1 MATILLSAAGAAI
14 GGSLGGSV
22 LGLSMTAL
30 GRFAGASLGRAIDQS
45 IMGAGSSTVE
55 QGKVERFRLTSSGE
69 GDPVAQ
75 LFGRMRVAG
84 QVIWATQFSESV
96 TTTGGGKGAP
106 SGPKTNAYTYSVS
119 LAIGL
124 CEGVISGVGRVWADG
139 VEVNPDDL
147 GMRVYTGSQDQM
159 PDPKIEA
166 VEGAG
171 QVPAYRGTAYLVLE
185 DLDLAQF
192 GNRVPQFEF
201 EVMRPAQPEG
211 VDAGED
217 IAHAVQAVAMMPGSG
232 EYALATSPV
241 RFDYGAGQSALA
253 NVNTPAGKADF
264 SVATERLQTELPN
277 LKASSLIVSWF
288 GSDLRCGD
296 CEIKP
301 KVEQTT
307 HDAAEMP
314 WVVAGQSRATAEA
327 VERDVTDRPVYGGTP
342 ADASVIEAITHM
354 NEQGID
360 VLYYPFILMDQQ
372 DSNALPDPYTGDIGQ
387 PAFPWRG
394 RITLSAAPD
403 LPTSPNGTAAAEAE
417 VAAFFGTASASDFS
431 VGVEAVTQPDPLDL
445 LGIGQ
450 PTEAAIASSAV
461 TYTGPDEWN
470 YRRFI
475 LHNAALCVAAG
486 GVDAFSIGSE
496 MRALTE
502 IRGAIGFAAVAEMQ
516 ALAQEVRT
524 LLGPDCKIGYC
535 ADWSEYFGLNEGGD
549 RLFHLDA
556 LWADANI
563 DFIGIDNYM
572 PLSDWREGLD
582 HADAGFESI
591 YNLDYLE
598 ANILGGEGY
607 DWFYHSEEA
616 RKAQIRTPI
625 TDGAHSEPWIW
636 RYKDI
641 VSFWASDH
649 HERVNGVRSET
660 PTAWVPQSKP
670 IWFTELGCAA
680 IDKGTNQPNKFLDP
694 KSSESALPYYSDGS
708 RDDYIQAQYLRAMM
722 RFWQREENNPIS
734 VEYGAPMLDLSRAF
748 VWAWDAR
755 PYPHF
760 PALPQV
766 WSDADNYARGH
777 WITGRASQ
785 RTLASVVDE
794 VCRHAGCQSYDV
806 SELEGIVEGY
816 VVNDVGDARSSLQ
829 PLMLAYGFDAVERD
843 GVLRFVMRD
852 GREDATLEADHVVLS
867 EEVEAEIE
875 RTRASEAELVGR
887 VRLRFIQSDADFEV
901 ISEEAVLPDQETHA
915 VAVSQLPLVMRR
927 GRGRQVVERW
937 LSESRVARD
946 TLRFALP
953 PSRLDVA
960 AGDVLTLNLPE
971 GAVKL
976 RIDKVELGAE
986 QIVEA
991 VRIEPETYR
1000 PIEVEEDVVGLPGF
1014 TPPVPVFPLFLD
1026 LPLMTGEETPYAPHL
1041 AVTAEPWPGSAALYG
1056 SSDDEGYSFQ
1066 KLITRRSTL
1075 GTLLAPLDA
1084 ACPGLYDRGGK
1095 VTVKL
1100 TSGELSSVTE
1110 LALLNGANAAA
1121 IGDGSPENWEVIQFQ
1136 EATLIGD
1143 RTYELTRLL
1152 RGQVGTDAWQPEQW
1166 PEGSYFVLLS
1176 GVPEQ
1181 IDLPASERGLERHY
1195 RVGPASRGYDDP
1207 SYTHVAAAFSG
1218 VGLKPLSPCHLR
1230 VGLDASGDLG
1240 VSWIRRTRL
1249 DGDSWEGLDVPLA
1262 EESESYILRVAMGG
1276 TVVREVALSAPNWAY
1291 TAADMASDGVG
1302 TGFELSVAQVSATYG
1317 AGAFEAV
1324 SVSL

>member
-14 GGSLGGSV
+14 GGSVGGSV

-45 IMGAGSSTVE
+45 IMGSGSSTVE
-55 QGKVERFRLTSSGE
+55 QGKVERFRLTSAGE

-75 LFGRMRVAG
+75 VFGRMRVSG
-84 QVIWATQFSESV
+84 HVIWATQFAESV

-106 SGPKTNAYTYSVS
+106 SGPKTNEYSYSVS

-124 CEGVISGVGRVWADG
+124 CEGVITGVGRVWADG
-139 VEVNPDDL
+139 VQISADDL
-147 GMRVYTGSQDQM
+147 NMRVYTGAEDQL
-159 PDPKIEA
+159 PDPKMEA
-166 VEGAG
+166 AEGAG
-171 QVPAYRGTAYLVLE
+171 QVPAYRGTAYLVME
-185 DLDLAQF
+185 DLSLAQF

-211 VDAGED
+211 IDAEED

-232 EYALATSPV
+232 EYTLATSPV
-241 RFDYGAGQSALA
+241 RFDYGAGQSSLA

-264 SVATERLQTELPN
+264 VVATERLEAELPN

-288 GSDLRCGD
+288 GNDLRCGE

-301 KVEQTT
+301 KVEQND

-314 WVVAGQSRATAEA
+314 WEVAGQTRALAEA
-327 VERDVTDRPVYGGTP
+327 VARDAADRPVYGGTP
-342 ADASVIEAITHM
+342 ADASVIEAIAHM
-354 NEQGID
+354 NEAGVD
-360 VLYYPFILMDQQ
+360 VLYYPFILMDQLA
-372 DSNALPDPYTGDIGQ
+372 DNTLPNPYTGTTGQ

-394 RITLSAAPD
+394 RITLSVAPGQ
-403 LPTSPNGTAAAEAE
+403 PASPDGTATAEAE
-417 VAAFFGTASASDFS
+417 VAAFFGTAVASDFTVS
-431 VGVEAVTQPDPLDL
+431 EGVV
-445 LGIGQ
+445 
-450 PTEAAIASSAV
+450 S
-461 TYTGPDEWN
+461 YTGPAEWS
-470 YRRFI
+470 YSRFI

-496 MRALTE
+496 MRELTK
-502 IRGAIGFAAVAEMQ
+502 IRGATGFASVAALQ
-516 ALAQEVRT
+516 ALTAQARA
-524 LLGPDCKIGYC
+524 LLGTETKIGYC
-535 ADWSEYFGLNEGGD
+535 ADWSEYFGMTEGSD
-549 RLFHLDA
+549 RLFHLDP
-556 LWADANI
+556 LWADPNI

-572 PLSDWREGLD
+572 PLSDWREGQD
-582 HADAGFESI
+582 HADAGFESL

-598 ANILGGEGY
+598 GNILGGEGY
-607 DWFYHSEEA
+607 DWYYHSDEA
-616 RKAQIRTPI
+616 REAQIRTPI
-625 TDGAHSEPWIW
+625 TDGEHSEPWVW

-649 HERVNGVRSET
+649 HERLAGVRSET

-694 KSSESALPYYSDGS
+694 KSSESSLPHHSDGS
-708 RDDYIQAQYLRAMM
+708 RDDYVQAQYLRAMM
-722 RFWQREENNPIS
+722 RFWQRPENNPIS
-734 VEYGAPMLDLSRAF
+734 VEYDAPMLDMSRAF

-794 VCRHAGCQSYDV
+794 VCRRAGCVSYDV
-806 SELEGIVEGY
+806 SGLEGIVEGY
-816 VVNDVGDARSSLQ
+816 VVGNVEDARSTLQ
-829 PLMLAYGFDAVERD
+829 PLMLAYGFDGVERD
-843 GVLRFVMRD
+843 GVLRFIMRD
-852 GREDATLEADHVVLS
+852 GLEDAELEADHVVLS

-875 RTRASEAELVGR
+875 RNRASEAELVGR

-901 ISEEAVLPDQETHA
+901 IAEEAVLPDHATHA
-915 VAVSQLPLVMRR
+915 VAVSEVPLVMRR
-927 GRGRQVVERW
+927 GRGRQIVERW

-960 AGDVLTLNLPE
+960 VGDVLKLNLPE

-991 VRIEPETYR
+991 VRIEPETYK
-1000 PIEVEEDVVGLPGF
+1000 PIEVAEDASALPSF

-1026 LPLMTGEETPYAPHL
+1026 LPLMTGEESPHAPHL
-1041 AVTAEPWPGSAALYG
+1041 AVAAEPWPGSAALYG

-1066 KLITRRSTL
+1066 KLITRRSTVGVL
-1075 GTLLAPLDA
+1075 AAPLAA
-1084 ACPGLYDRGGK
+1084 ACPGVYDRAGL
-1095 VTVKL
+1095 VTVQL
-1100 TSGELSSVTE
+1100 TSGALSSVTD
-1110 LALLNGANAAA
+1110 LALLNGANVAA
-1121 IGDGSPENWEVIQFQ
+1121 IGDGSAENWEIVQFRDAVLVA
-1136 EATLIGD
+1136 EG
-1143 RTYELTRLL
+1143 TYELRQLL
-1152 RGQVGTDAWQPEQW
+1152 RGQLGTDAWQPAEW
-1166 PEGSYFVLLS
+1166 PEGSYFVLLD

-1181 IDLPASERGLERHY
+1181 IGLPASERGLERHY
-1195 RVGPASRGYDDP
+1195 RVGPAARSYDDA
-1207 SYTHVAAAFSG
+1207 SYTHVSAAFTG
-1218 VGLKPLSPCHLR
+1218 VGLKPLSPCHVR
-1230 VGLDASGDLG
+1230 YGLNGAGDMN
-1240 VSWIRRTRL
+1240 VNWIRRTRV
-1249 DGDSWEGLDVPLA
+1249 DGDSWEGVEVPLA
-1262 EESESYILRVAMGG
+1262 EESESYVVRVAQGG
-1276 TVVREVALSAPNWAY
+1276 SVVREVAVTVPDWAY
-1291 TAADMASDGVG
+1291 TAAQMAADGVG
-1302 TGFELSVAQVSATYG
+1302 AGFDVSVAQVSATYG
-1317 AGAFEAV
+1317 VGAFETV
-1324 SVSL
+1324 SVAL